1 MSKIFTIGH
10 STHNFS
16 FFLELIKK
24 QNISVVADVRSTPY
38 SGMNPDFNKDTLIGL
53 LKKEGIRYV
62 YLGNELGG
70 RSDDPN
76 FFDSNGRVNYNL
88 LSKTDKFNEGLN
100 RLEKGVKE
108 GLAVCLMCSEKR
120 PLDCHR
126 SILVARHLVERQY
139 DVIHILE
146 DGKLEGQ
153 KELVDSMIKKE
164 PNTDLFKSEE
174 DQISEAYDFRASKVA
189 YKKKENKE

>member
-164 PNTDLFKSEE
+164 PNTDLF
-174 DQISEAYDFRASKVA
+174 
-189 YKKKENKE
+189 